1 MGKLR
6 VLDFDIENRPLSYL
20 GQDFTTAEITSIAAG
35 WNGSSKVYVWVLGYT
50 CEHCGENT
58 GSTGKEILTGFKDLY
73 DQADMVTGHF
83 IREHDLPII
92 NGSLA
97 EYGMEP
103 LSDKLTSDT
112 KLDFIHSK
120 GISQSQ
126 ENLSDMLEL
135 YVEGYEKYHM
145 SNDDWREANRLT
157 KRGVA
162 FTKARVTSDVRQ
174 HMALR
179 KQLVKRGLISGP
191 KVWRAK

>member
-1 MGKLR
+1 MSKLR
-6 VLDFDIENRPLSYL
+6 VLDFDLENRPLSYL
-20 GQDFTTAEITSIAAG
+20 GQDFTTAEITSIAAV
-35 WNGSSKVYVWVLGYT
+35 WNGSGKVYVWVLGTT
-50 CEHCGENT
+50 CEHCGERTGNT
-58 GSTGKEILTGFKDLY
+58 GEEILEGFVNLY
-73 DQADMVTGHF
+73 NQADMVTGHY

-97 EYGMEP
+97 EYGMP
-103 LSDKLTSDT
+103 ILSDKMTSDT
-112 KLDFIHSK
+112 KLDFIKSK

-135 YVEGYEKYHM
+135 YVVGYEKYHM

-179 KQLVKRGLISGP
+179 KQLVKRGLLGSP
-191 KVWRAK
+191 KVWRSK